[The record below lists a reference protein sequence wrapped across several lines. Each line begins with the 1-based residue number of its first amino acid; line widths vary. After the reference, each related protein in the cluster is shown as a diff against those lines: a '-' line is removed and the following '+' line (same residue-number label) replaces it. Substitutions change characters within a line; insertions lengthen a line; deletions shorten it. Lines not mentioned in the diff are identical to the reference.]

1 MVSFLLRAA
10 LTGFAL
16 WMVTLIVPGISFVG
30 GDTTL
35 QEVGIIFVVALI
47 FGLVNAII
55 KPIVQIIS
63 IPLYILTL
71 GLIHIVINALMLW
84 ITSWI
89 TEHTTHWGLF
99 IDDFWWTAIW
109 AAIVLSIVSWL
120 LSLVVRDATRT
131 HSDLIGTLD
140 TCPNCPRSKRSPTT
154 CVATPSGCTIGRI
167 DVSAF
172 SVLKTFDPAI
182 SVLHGQ
188 TVTGANRWGKYLG
201 HAGRRA
207 APDHP
212 PVAGG
217 LAALV
222 GQARGRAAET
232 RQGTDRTARTSRN
245 AR

>member
-16 WMVTLIVPGISFVG
+16 WVVTLIVPGISFIGADNTV
-30 GDTTL
+30 
-35 QEVGIIFVVALI
+35 QEIGIIFVVALI
-47 FGLVNAII
+47 FGVVNAII

-120 LSLVVRDATRT
+120 LSLITGRVARD
-131 HSDLIGTLD
+131 
-140 TCPNCPRSKRSPTT
+140 
-154 CVATPSGCTIGRI
+154 
-167 DVSAF
+167 
-172 SVLKTFDPAI
+172 
-182 SVLHGQ
+182 
-188 TVTGANRWGKYLG
+188 
-201 HAGRRA
+201 
-207 APDHP
+207 
-212 PVAGG
+212 
-217 LAALV
+217 
-222 GQARGRAAET
+222 
-232 RQGTDRTARTSRN
+232 
-245 AR
+245 